1 MRADRV
7 SAAADLYHAGRV
19 DMLLMSGDNSRP
31 DYNEPDAMREYAVS
45 LGVPREAIHVDYGG
59 RRTYDSCYRARH
71 IFGVEDAVVVTQE
84 FHLPRAVMLCRGLGI
99 DAVGV
104 GADYQRPHGY
114 SRRSLTYSR
123 IREIPATAMAVID
136 LVRRH
141 EPPVMGEPI
150 PIGRGVE

>member
-1 MRADRV
+1 M
-7 SAAADLYHAGRV
+7 
-19 DMLLMSGDNSRP
+19 
-31 DYNEPDAMREYAVS
+31 
-45 LGVPREAIHVDYGG
+45 
-59 RRTYDSCYRARH
+59 
-71 IFGVEDAVVVTQE
+71 
-84 FHLPRAVMLCRGLGI
+84 
-99 DAVGV
+99 GV